1 MACTSAGIQ
10 GLTGLGRL
18 QPGRQVMAI
27 ILQRTSDSAT
37 GDRLT
42 EQAEPASYRLPTL
55 STAGVTL
62 RELQV
67 DDAESLFS
75 LLSAGPVG
83 RFILPP
89 PGTVERFT
97 HFIAWTHHQ
106 QEAGRHLCFGIV
118 PEGSNQA
125 VGLIQVRREGP
136 RDSTAEWG
144 FVIAQQYW
152 GTGLFVRAAGLVLDF
167 LFGQAA
173 LHRLEAR
180 TVVANDRGNGVLRKL
195 GAVREGILRDGLC
208 RDGHYHDQVLWSI
221 LSHDWE
227 HRQQLTLH

>member
-1 MACTSAGIQ
+1 
-10 GLTGLGRL
+10 
-18 QPGRQVMAI
+18 MAI
-27 ILQRTSDSAT
+27 ILQRASNPDTSDPLA
-37 GDRLT
+37 
-42 EQAEPASYRLPTL
+42 EQAGSAFYRLPTL
-55 STAGVTL
+55 TGGGVTL
-62 RELQV
+62 RELRV

-89 PGTVERFT
+89 PGTVERFS

-118 PEGSNQA
+118 PEGGEKA

-167 LFGQAA
+167 LFGAAA

-195 GAVREGILRDGLC
+195 GAVREGTLRDGLC

-221 LSHDWE
+221 LSSDWH
-227 HRQQLTLH
+227 HRRQLTLH

>member
-1 MACTSAGIQ
+1 MLVGRGMA
-10 GLTGLGRL
+10 
-18 QPGRQVMAI
+18 V
-27 ILQRTSDSAT
+27 ILQRTSNPGPGAVASASA
-37 GDRLT
+37 GD
-42 EQAEPASYRLPTL
+42 PAASSRLPTL
-55 STAGVTL
+55 ADRGVTL
-62 RELQV
+62 RELRAE
-67 DDAESLFS
+67 DAESLFT

-97 HFIAWTHHQ
+97 RFIAWTHHQ

-118 PEGSNQA
+118 PDGSDVA

-152 GTGLFVRAAGLVLDF
+152 GTGVFVRAAELALDF
-167 LFGQAA
+167 LFADGAV
-173 LHRLEAR
+173 HRLEAR

-195 GAVREGILRDGLC
+195 GAAREGILRDGLC
-208 RDGHYHDQVLWSI
+208 RDGEYFDQVLWSI
-221 LSHDWE
+221 LSTDWQKR
-227 HRQQLTLH
+227 RQMKSIAH